1 MKKYRVVMAGRQ
13 EGDAEQEF
21 SVQSIFTHDAAGYD
35 DGDIALVKLKA
46 CLEKLCTNFFRT
58 RIVLSVLFK
67 KGLNSKE
74 KINSPVSI
82 KRFWLSSFLSRI
94 LNLKSSSTIL
104 PPFRQS
110 CDR

>member
-13 EGDAEQEF
+13 EGDPEQEF

-46 CLEKLCTNFFRT
+46 CLEKLCTDFFRT

-67 KGLNSKE
+67 RKKKDSVPKGKNQFTGFIQTFSAFALVEN
-74 KINSPVSI
+74 
-82 KRFWLSSFLSRI
+82 
-94 LNLKSSSTIL
+94 
-104 PPFRQS
+104 
-110 CDR
+110 

>member
-13 EGDAEQEF
+13 EGDPEQEF

-46 CLEKLCTNFFRT
+46 YLEKLCTHFFRT

-67 KGLNSKE
+67 KDSCFL
-74 KINSPVSI
+74 
-82 KRFWLSSFLSRI
+82 RQMLLQSFLYANNVS
-94 LNLKSSSTIL
+94 
-104 PPFRQS
+104 FRHFTQKW
-110 CDR
+110 DL